1 MEDFNPNS
9 EKKLKKIRT
18 KKLESR
24 VDLTAMVSVS
34 FLLIVFF
41 MVTIDL
47 AKPKTMSMGLPDKNP
62 EWDGRTNCGSG
73 TDIRMITILLDNNN
87 RLVSYH
93 GLLSYPNEKPKTLSY
108 DSHGIRKELQNKKRL
123 IQEIYGDPSR
133 GPIVIIK
140 PSKKCNYKNLVDI
153 LDEMA
158 IAKIDTYA
166 IINEFT
172 LEESKLLAAN

>member
-1 MEDFNPNS
+1 MKNLPE
-9 EKKLKKIRT
+9 KIRS
-18 KKLESR
+18 KKLEAR

-47 AKPKTMSMGLPDKNP
+47 AKPKMIEYYSGEGGGCGPEPICNNPD
-62 EWDGRTNCGSG
+62 DTRIYTV
-73 TDIRMITILLDNNN
+73 LLGDNDK
-87 RLVSYH
+87 LVTYH
-93 GLLSYPNEKPKTLSY
+93 GLLSNPIENPKTLLY
-108 DSHGIRKELQNKKRL
+108 GVNGIRQELQNKNKL
-123 IQEIYGDPSR
+123 IREYTGDSAA
-133 GPIVIIK
+133 GAIVIIK

-166 IINEFT
+166 IVNEFT
-172 LEESKLLAAN
+172 PEESQLLAAN